1 MHDGDIRL
9 VKNESA
15 HFTAKRNECQSLRGL
30 RQGGRPHKPQALLEM
45 QAVAVLLHRLPE
57 AALEGGPQA
66 QVRQREAQENQIV
79 ATKKMLA
86 AEAAAGPPDGAA
98 GDVRH
103 LLT

>member
-1 MHDGDIRL
+1 MK
-9 VKNESA
+9 VS
-15 HFTAKRNECQSLRGL
+15 
-30 RQGGRPHKPQALLEM
+30 
-45 QAVAVLLHRLPE
+45 
-57 AALEGGPQA
+57 
-66 QVRQREAQENQIV
+66 QIV